1 MPLAAFRLAPS
12 FTTGV
17 LSMPSPRPGRR
28 LLAALLTAALPALL
42 TGLLPVQALAVGGNL
57 NTIDFTDVK
66 TNGNLPDKGFQF
78 SPPAGV
84 KVIDDLG
91 GR

>member
-1 MPLAAFRLAPS
+1 
-12 FTTGV
+12 V
-17 LSMPSPRPGRR
+17 LRS
-28 LLAALLTAALPALL
+28 TVVD
-42 TGLLPVQALAVGGNL
+42 PVGNL